1 MIVTG
6 MDTRDVVTLLNDYYS
21 IENTLKRRGYDVKT
35 IADTLNVIQTSD
47 IFYENFKS
55 FQFRQILKLIYDSE
69 NGLSESEILEK
80 ISNLT
85 PDSLSK
91 KLEVLINENCLIRNE
106 SLYIKIKKKK
116 ISRTFEWFISEI
128 IRREMSGIASS
139 GIKLKNLKS
148 GGDYDV
154 VSRLE
159 DAVVHIECKSG
170 SILNI
175 KENEI
180 TNFIGRYKD
189 LAPELSILLIDTD
202 GLPNSFKQICEK
214 ADWNKY
220 GLGVRAPKKR
230 RLKGRGV
237 FYELFPRVHV
247 ITNEGSLV
255 GNIKL
260 SINYYFSFVKPYGVI
275 RPGIEY
281 LGNYYDEYET

>member
-1 MIVTG
+1 MS
-6 MDTRDVVTLLNDYYS
+6 Y
-21 IENTLKRRGYDVKT
+21 KHPK
-35 IADTLNVIQTSD
+35 
-47 IFYENFKS
+47 NFKS

-69 NGLSESEILEK
+69 NGMSESEILER

-91 KLEVLINENCLIRNE
+91 KLEISINENCLVRND
-106 SLYIKIKKKK
+106 SLYNKIKGKS

-128 IRREMSGIASS
+128 IKREMSGIACS
-139 GIKLKNLKS
+139 GIKLKSLKS

-180 TNFIGRYKD
+180 THFIGRYKD

-202 GLPNSFKQICEK
+202 GLPNSFKQLCQK
-214 ADWNKY
+214 ADWKTY
-220 GLGVRAPKKR
+220 GLSERMPKKR

-247 ITNEGSLV
+247 ITNEGNLI

-260 SINYYFSFVKPYGVI
+260 SVNYYFSFVKPYGVNH
-275 RPGIEY
+275 PGTRY
-281 LGNYYDEYET
+281 LANYYDEYET